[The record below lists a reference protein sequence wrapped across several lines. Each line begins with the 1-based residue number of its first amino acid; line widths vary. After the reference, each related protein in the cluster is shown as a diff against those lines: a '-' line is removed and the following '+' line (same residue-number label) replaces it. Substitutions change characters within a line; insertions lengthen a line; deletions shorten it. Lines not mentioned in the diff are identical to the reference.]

1 MKAVLY
7 PIPVEAAGKLAIVA
21 RPRGGDWLEDE
32 VRALREAGITVLVS
46 MLTAE
51 EGEELGL
58 QAERL
63 GVSCIQSCSSIFQLR
78 TEAYRRRQNRLC
90 VQWIDWCHELGEVA
104 L

>member
-63 GVSCIQSCSSIFQLR
+63 GCELHSIMFLNIPVADCGVLLVVFLFVCAVVRLVSCF
-78 TEAYRRRQNRLC
+78 
-90 VQWIDWCHELGEVA
+90 
-104 L
+104 